1 MAGDV
6 PQGCNSGRDM
16 TVMAMARD
24 EPIVETAQLRHWEC
38 VEGSRGNEW
47 QHDAK

>member
-6 PQGCNSGRDM
+6 PQGCNSSRDM

-24 EPIVETAQLRHWEC
+24 ETIVKNAQPRHREC
-38 VEGSRGNEW
+38 VERSRGNEW